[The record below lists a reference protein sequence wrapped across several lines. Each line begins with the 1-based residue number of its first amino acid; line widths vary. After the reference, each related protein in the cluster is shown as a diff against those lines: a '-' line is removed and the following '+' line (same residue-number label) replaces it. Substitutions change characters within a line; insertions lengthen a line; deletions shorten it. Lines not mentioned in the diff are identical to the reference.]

1 MLPELLVI
9 QHVDREGPDRI
20 ADWACAKGSRSNA
33 SAPTKAGLTCRGN
46 PETSGGRADGRAH
59 GGQ

>member
-20 ADWACAKGSRSNA
+20 ADWACAKGITIQRIR
-33 SAPTKAGLTCRGN
+33 PDQGL
-46 PETSGGRADGRAH
+46 SLIH
-59 GGQ
+59 I